1 MLESS
6 KLKIKKVNENAIVPK
21 RAKKGDSGLDLFSCE
36 NYNLKP
42 GERKLFSTG
51 WQMEVPE
58 GYEIQIRTRSG
69 LAIKNG
75 IIVCNSPGTVDSG
88 FRQEVKVIL
97 INLSDTSYFIPI
109 GARIAQIVVVAVNLW
124 EPEEVEELSESD
136 REGGFG
142 STGV

>member
-1 MLESS
+1 M
-6 KLKIKKVNENAIVPK
+6 LKIKKVNENAIPPK
-21 RAKKGDSGLDLFSCE
+21 RAKQDDSGLDLFSCE

-51 WQMEVPE
+51 WQMEVPK
-58 GYEIQIRTRSG
+58 GYEIQIRSRSG

-75 IIVCNSPGTVDSG
+75 IVVANSPGTVDAG

-109 GARIAQIVVVAVNLW
+109 GARIAQMVVAAVNLW
-124 EPEEVEELSESD
+124 EPEEVEALSDSD
-136 REGGFG
+136 RDGGFG
-142 STGV
+142 SSGV